1 MEVATAQA
9 MSVEVASS
17 QPGLEVAFDAAG
29 ATTVGQ
35 RRPRNEDQFLVA
47 TIQRSIH
54 VHGTSLD
61 GAGAVLPAPAE
72 GTLLLVA
79 DGMGGHGGGDVA
91 SAIAS
96 RAIVGYLSSV
106 LPWFDTQAAEPRDPG
121 QSLSG
126 VRDGLNAALRSSDRA
141 VRRAAAQPG
150 GVAGMG
156 TTMTVAYAHFPLIY
170 VAHVGDSRAYLLRDG
185 ALHRLTRD
193 HTVADELAEATQQ
206 PIDEDSPYHHVLTKA
221 IGGGGHGQ
229 SEPDIRRADLEI
241 GDVILLCSDG
251 LTKHVR
257 DPEIAAVLSSR
268 RSAEK
273 MVAELLDL
281 ANERG
286 GTDNITA
293 VVARCTHGGRSR
305 REAPRS
311 RPGDAPTSSPAPRR
325 HGV

>member
-1 MEVATAQA
+1 MH
-9 MSVEVASS
+9 
-17 QPGLEVAFDAAG
+17 
-29 ATTVGQ
+29 
-35 RRPRNEDQFLVA
+35 
-47 TIQRSIH
+47 IH
-54 VHGTSLD
+54 TTSL
-61 GAGAVLPAPAE
+61 GEAEAVLPAPAE

-96 RAIVGYLSSV
+96 RSLVGYLSSV
-106 LPWFDTQAAEPRDPG
+106 LPWFDAQAKEPRDPR

-150 GVAGMG
+150 GVVGMG

-170 VAHVGDSRAYLLRDG
+170 VAHVGDSRAYVLRDRT
-185 ALHRLTRD
+185 LHRLTRD
-193 HTVADELAEATQQ
+193 HTVADELAEALHQ
-206 PIDEDSPYHHVLTKA
+206 PVEDDSPYHHVLTKA
-221 IGGGGHGQ
+221 IGGGGNAQ

-257 DPEIAAVLSSR
+257 DDEIAALLGSSR
-268 RSAEK
+268 NADRTVK
-273 MVAELLDL
+273 KLIDL
-281 ANERG
+281 ADERG

-293 VVARCTHGGRSR
+293 VVARCTTGQR
-305 REAPRS
+305 R
-311 RPGDAPTSSPAPRR
+311 
-325 HGV
+325 